1 MGLLVD
7 VTPLRLHPNFRR
19 LYVGNTLSGAGA
31 TMAATTIGLQ
41 VYDITRSSFAVG
53 LVGLFGLIPLIVLGL
68 YGGAILDAY
77 DRRAV
82 AIRGSTVMWVVAILN
97 VVQAALGNT
106 NEWVLYALVA
116 LNSAAF
122 GVVSPARQAIY
133 PRILELELLP
143 AANALSSLA
152 MSVSMLV
159 GPVAA
164 GYLVDWS
171 GYVAGGP
178 RLGDVVAGT
187 LGELA
192 LPWAALAG
200 GVAGVIAVLALAR
213 AQSGFLR
220 YDSRDPRP

>member
-1 MGLLVD
+1 M
-7 VTPLRLHPNFRR
+7 
-19 LYVGNTLSGAGA
+19 
-31 TMAATTIGLQ
+31 
-41 VYDITRSSFAVG
+41 
-53 LVGLFGLIPLIVLGL
+53 
-68 YGGAILDAY
+68 
-77 DRRAV
+77 
-82 AIRGSTVMWVVAILN
+82 
-97 VVQAALGNT
+97 
-106 NEWVLYALVA
+106 LYALVA

-133 PRILELELLP
+133 PRILEPELLP

-171 GYVAGGP
+171 GWVATYAADAALFVFAMWGLRQLEPIPPLGDGP
-178 RLGDVVAGT
+178 RQVPGLRSVLDGLNYLGRRPNLRMTFFTDFCAMILAHPRALFPAVAAVAMG
-187 LGELA
+187 
-192 LPWAALAG
+192 G
-200 GVAGVIAVLALAR
+200 GVAVLALAR

>member
-1 MGLLVD
+1 M
-7 VTPLRLHPNFRR
+7 
-19 LYVGNTLSGAGA
+19 
-31 TMAATTIGLQ
+31 
-41 VYDITRSSFAVG
+41 
-53 LVGLFGLIPLIVLGL
+53 
-68 YGGAILDAY
+68 
-77 DRRAV
+77 
-82 AIRGSTVMWVVAILN
+82 
-97 VVQAALGNT
+97 
-106 NEWVLYALVA
+106 LYALVA

-192 LPWAALAG
+192 LPWAAL
-200 GVAGVIAVLALAR
+200 VALNSAACVIAVLALAR

>member
-1 MGLLVD
+1 
-7 VTPLRLHPNFRR
+7 
-19 LYVGNTLSGAGA
+19 
-31 TMAATTIGLQ
+31 
-41 VYDITRSSFAVG
+41 
-53 LVGLFGLIPLIVLGL
+53 
-68 YGGAILDAY
+68 
-77 DRRAV
+77 
-82 AIRGSTVMWVVAILN
+82 
-97 VVQAALGNT
+97 
-106 NEWVLYALVA
+106 VLYALVA